1 MPPATDTR
9 SSPDRPGVLTEAP
22 TWVIAAL
29 IVFRVLVVAT
39 IIVDASKHE
48 ISDPDVQ
55 RAERIA
61 TSPARP
67 YRDFPVEYMPLE
79 TSMIELIGGDGFAA
93 TAIRLSL
100 ISFAGDMAAAA
111 GVAWGWG
118 RRPMAVYL
126 LLGLPLL
133 SFIYQ

>member
-1 MPPATDTR
+1 MPAATDSR
-9 SSPDRPGVLTEAP
+9 SRQGRYGLFFDVR
-22 TWVIAAL
+22 TWVIVAL
-29 IVFRVLVVAT
+29 IAFRIVVVVAL
-39 IIVDASKHE
+39 IADASEHE

-79 TSMIELIGGDGFAA
+79 TATIQLIGGDGFAA

-100 ISFAGDMAAAA
+100 IA
-111 GVAWGWG
+111 
-118 RRPMAVYL
+118 
-126 LLGLPLL
+126 
-133 SFIYQ
+133 